1 MTINLTMIGQMIAF
15 VMFVLFCMRYVWPP
29 LIAVM
34 RERQAALAEGLQ
46 KAAAAEEKLEEAS
59 NAAELELADAKKEAA
74 DLLAQA
80 RSRATQIVE
89 DAKHHAVEEADRI
102 KAGAQAEIDQ
112 EVNRAREQ
120 LRSRVGELAVE
131 GAEKILEASVD
142 QNVHR
147 DMLNKIASQL

>member
-1 MTINLTMIGQMIAF
+1 VTINLTMIGQMIAF

-29 LIAVM
+29 LITVM
-34 RERQAALAEGLQ
+34 RERQAALAEL
-46 KAAAAEEKLEEAS
+46 
-59 NAAELELADAKKEAA
+59 ELEDAKKESA
-74 DLLAQA
+74 DSLAQA

-89 DAKHHAVEEADRI
+89 DAKRQAVEEADRI

-120 LRSRVGELAVE
+120 LRGRVGELAIE

-142 QNVHR
+142 EGVHR

>member
-29 LIAVM
+29 LITVM

-46 KAAAAEEKLEEAS
+46 KAAAAEEKLEEANS
-59 NAAELELADAKKEAA
+59 AAELELEDAKKESA

-89 DAKHHAVEEADRI
+89 DAKRQAVEEADRI

-120 LRSRVGELAVE
+120 LRGRVGELAIE

-142 QNVHR
+142 EGVHR

>member
-1 MTINLTMIGQMIAF
+1 MIGQMIAF
-15 VMFVLFCMRYVWPP
+15 VMFVLYCMRYVWPP
-29 LIAVM
+29 LITVM

-46 KAAAAEEKLEEAS
+46 KAAAAEEKLEEANS
-59 NAAELELADAKKEAA
+59 AAEVVLAEAKKEAA

-89 DAKHHAVEEADRI
+89 DAKQTASEEADRI

-120 LRSRVGELAVE
+120 LRGRVGDLAVE
-131 GAEKILEASVD
+131 GAEKILEATVD
-142 QNVHR
+142 RKVHQE
-147 DMLNKIASQL
+147 MLTKISSQL